1 MSKEIKEGEA
11 LDKLLNAI
19 NSILEIKESW
29 YDFILVDTSG
39 EQPDDFDMPAGISAI
54 GEDKSII
61 AVDDQMWNDFT
72 EATNEKKKKR
82 AYAIIAKVISH
93 ELMHLNQFKYS
104 LNKHLKDFYYET
116 KLPKNSNKWSLYQ
129 QKKYENLTSELE
141 AFAFGKL
148 VESTILQSKRISTL
162 PTYTNRYQFKKVYLQ
177 MKDKYEKKIE
187 ETFLNNLDVLSSF
200 PHCH

>member
-11 LDKLLNAI
+11 LDKLLNTI

-39 EQPDDFDMPAGISAI
+39 KQLDDFYMPPGLSAL

-61 AVDDQMWNDFT
+61 AVDDQMWNDFV

-93 ELMHLNQFKYS
+93 ELMHLNQFKHS
-104 LNKHLKDFYYET
+104 RDKHLKEFYYET
-116 KLPKNSNKWSLYQ
+116 KLPKNSDKWSLYQ

-148 VESTILQSKRISTL
+148 VESIILQSKRISTL
-162 PTYTNRYQFKKVYLQ
+162 PTYTNRYRFRKIYLQ
-177 MKDKYEKKIE
+177 MKGKYEKKIGE
-187 ETFLNNLDVLSSF
+187 AFYNLL
-200 PHCH
+200 

>member
-1 MSKEIKEGEA
+1 MSKEIKEAEA
-11 LDKLLNAI
+11 LDKLLNTI

-29 YDFILVDTSG
+29 YDFHLVDTSG
-39 EQPDDFDMPAGISAI
+39 EQPDDFAMPPGLSAI

-61 AVDDQMWNDFT
+61 AVDDQMWNDFI
-72 EATNEKKKKR
+72 EATNEKRRKK

-104 LNKHLKDFYYET
+104 LDKHLKDFYYET
-116 KLPKNSNKWSLYQ
+116 KLPRNSDKWSLYQ

-148 VESTILQSKRISTL
+148 VESTILQSKRISAL
-162 PTYTNRYQFKKVYLQ
+162 PTYTNKYKFKKTYLQ
-177 MKDKYEKKIE
+177 MKDKYGKKIE
-187 ETFLNNLDVLSSF
+187 EAFSF
-200 PHCH
+200 NIN